1 MELILLQDVEKVGR
15 KGDVIRVRDGF
26 GRNFLLPQNLAL
38 VASRE
43 NRKFVDD
50 LKARAAKR
58 RAVEKAEAEVVA
70 KKVQGLKVT
79 LERAVGDQD
88 KLYGSVTAE
97 DVREALEAQKY
108 IFDKKQIHLKEP
120 IRSLGVHPVTVEIYP
135 QVKATVSVEV
145 VSKS

>member
-58 RAVEKAEAEVVA
+58 RAAEKAEAETAA
-70 KKVQGLKVT
+70 KKLQGVKVT

-97 DVREALEAQKY
+97 DVREALEAQKHV
-108 IFDKKQIHLKEP
+108 FDKKQIHLKEP
-120 IRSLGVHPVTVEIYP
+120 IRSLGVHPVTVELYP
-135 QVKATVSVEV
+135 QVKVTVSVEV